1 MARKVGRPPKW
12 DNVEELDKAIDKYF
26 EDIQGHPYVQEDGS
40 VLYGKD
46 GLPVIIGAEP
56 PTMSGLAL
64 ALGFVNRTSLLQ
76 YEGKPQFMASISRAR
91 SRIEKYA
98 EGRLYDRDGARG
110 AEFSLKY
117 NFKWAQEEQEKQAA
131 AQGVVILPAIMQQ
144 DEGKEDG

>member
-1 MARKVGRPPKW
+1 MAKVGRPPKW
-12 DNVEELDKAIDKYF
+12 DDPEKLQEAIDKYF
-26 EDIQGHPYVQEDGS
+26 EDCKGHPYVQEDGS
-40 VLYGKD
+40 VLLDRD
-46 GLPVIIGAEP
+46 GLPVIVDAEP

-64 ALGFVNRTSLLQ
+64 ALGFLNRTSLLQ
-76 YEGKPQFMASISRAR
+76 YAGKPQFMAPITRAKAR
-91 SRIEKYA
+91 VEKYA
-98 EGRLYDRDGARG
+98 ERRLYDKEGQRG

>member
-1 MARKVGRPPKW
+1 MAKKTGRPPKW

-26 EDIQGHPYVQEDGS
+26 DDCAGHPFVQEDGS

-46 GLPVIIGAEP
+46 GLPVIVGATP

-64 ALGFVNRTSLLQ
+64 ALGFVDRRSLLD
-76 YEGKPQFMASISRAR
+76 YEGKSRFSRSIARAR
-91 SRIEKYA
+91 TKLETYA
-98 EGRLYDRDGARG
+98 ESRLYDRDGARG